1 MLVISDTSPIINLAA
16 IGYLHLLPDLFGEI
30 VIPKAVFQEI
40 VIDGAG
46 ESGADEIQSATWIR
60 VVKSK
65 NRVLLKKISNS
76 LDAGESEAIVI
87 DIELKADY
95 LLMDERLGRQIAND
109 YGIKLLGVLGILLRA
124 KNVQLIQSVSELMDK
139 LRDEA
144 GFFIHQNLYKQVKE
158 LAGE

>member
-1 MLVISDTSPIINLAA
+1 
-16 IGYLHLLPDLFGEI
+16 
-30 VIPKAVFQEI
+30 
-40 VIDGAG
+40 
-46 ESGADEIQSATWIR
+46 

-87 DIELKADY
+87 AIELKADY